1 MGAYEII
8 KLAFVGGAIILIIVG
23 VSGRSRK
30 KKAGDDFVAQF
41 KQQHPFVDA
50 GASVM
55 ITDYEEVV
63 VNRDTTFKLWK
74 VRNIAYVNTVSS
86 LNRFGQPQRYIN
98 FLDSNK
104 EPLVGELFAPK
115 GAVVQNYQN
124 SDYIC
129 VIGDNQVNEVYEL
142 IKRHN
147 TFTKLS
153 KDGVEQI

>member
-8 KLAFVGGAIILIIVG
+8 KYAFIAGAIILIIVG
-23 VSGRSRK
+23 VAGRSRK

-41 KQQHPFVDA
+41 KKQHPFVDA
-50 GASVM
+50 AASVM
-55 ITDYEEVV
+55 VTDYEEVV
-63 VNRDTTFKLWK
+63 VNRDTTFKMWK
-74 VRNIAYVNTVSS
+74 ARDIAYVNTISS

-115 GAVVQNYQN
+115 GVVVQNYQN

-129 VIGDNQVNEVYEL
+129 VIGDNQVKEVYEL
-142 IKRHN
+142 IYRHN
-147 TFTKLS
+147 TYVKLS
-153 KDGVEQI
+153 KDGVEQY

>member
-8 KLAFVGGAIILIIVG
+8 KLAFVAGAIILIIIG
-23 VSGRSRK
+23 ISGKSRK

-50 GASVM
+50 AAGVTV
-55 ITDYEEVV
+55 TDYEEVV
-63 VNRDTTFKLWK
+63 VNRDTTFKMWK
-74 VRNIAYVNTVSS
+74 ARDIAYVNVVSAMS
-86 LNRFGQPQRYIN
+86 GFGKPQRYIN

-115 GAVVQNYQN
+115 GVVVQNYQN

-129 VIGDNQVNEVYEL
+129 VIGDNQVKDVYEL
-142 IKRHN
+142 ISRHN
-147 TFTKLS
+147 TYTKLT
-153 KDGVEQI
+153 KDGVEQF